1 MAENVHPE
9 GEMLNWW
16 FVGGGMDSCLCSKAA
31 GRCWRCFPP
40 GSGSTGM
47 NLFPPCA
54 ESVGLRV
61 EMSSDDG
68 GGKLGINR
76 EKRQKLNELEVI

>member
-1 MAENVHPE
+1 
-9 GEMLNWW
+9 
-16 FVGGGMDSCLCSKAA
+16 
-31 GRCWRCFPP
+31 
-40 GSGSTGM
+40 M

-61 EMSSDDG
+61 KMSSDDG